1 MLRFVDVLRLLLCWV
16 MATERKMLIGTT
28 GMPGA
33 GKSTVKEIVKKLGFP
48 VIVMGDEIRLEA
60 KRRGLSITPE
70 SLGKV
75 MLEIR
80 RVEGP
85 AAVARRCIPKIKSID
100 SPVIFIDGL
109 RSLYEVE
116 EFKKKFPDF
125 KILAIHAS
133 PQTRFKR
140 LLKRGRADDP
150 QSWEEFAERDRRELK
165 VGVGEVIATADY
177 MLVNEGTLKELEENL
192 MDLLKREVG
201 EIWALRD

>member
-1 MLRFVDVLRLLLCWV
+1 MRLLLSWV
-16 MATERKMLIGTT
+16 MTTERRMLIGTT

-33 GKSTVKEIVKKLGFP
+33 GKSTVKEIVEKLGFP
-48 VIVMGDEIRLEA
+48 VIVMGDEVRIEA

-80 RVEGP
+80 SVEGP
-85 AAVARRCIPKIKSID
+85 AAVAKRCIPKIKNINSHI
-100 SPVIFIDGL
+100 IFIDGL

-116 EFKKKFPDF
+116 EFKKEFPEF
-125 KILAIHAS
+125 RILAIHAS

-140 LLKRGRADDP
+140 LLERGRDDDP
-150 QSWEEFAERDRRELK
+150 ENWREFSERDRRELK
-165 VGVGEVIATADY
+165 VGVGEVIAMADY

-192 MDLLKREVG
+192 VNILKREMK
-201 EIWALRD
+201 EIWASKG